1 MSSYKTLARKIDGE
15 YREDQWEEVEMLD
28 DYFGRH
34 KYGVKF
40 PDGEI
45 YFVENCEFKK

>member
-1 MSSYKTLARKIDGE
+1 MSSYKAQARKIDGE
-15 YREDQWEEVEMLD
+15 YKENEWEEVEMLD

-34 KYGVKF
+34 RYGVVF

-45 YFVENCEFKK
+45 YFVENCIIKK